1 MVSCYM
7 ISKSQKE
14 YFRFLFAPDDYEELE
29 KEEFFLFGAVEEDLP
44 VGAAILQMMPARA
57 EISVLAV
64 ADPERFFEIGEKLL
78 RQCVLALEK
87 TEIRSLSAVTQ
98 EDSDEEKLFRDFGME
113 KTAEESAIYY
123 MTLFEVMGHPFFSKR
138 PKKSSTP
145 FGEVPKH
152 LLMEFFQKSL
162 PASPISGFLGNPD
175 DTLSRAFLEDEKVHA
190 VMTVEKDETGLLL
203 TWIASDK
210 NDPEVLRCMFSDAIA
225 EAKKRYPPE
234 IVFYFGV
241 YEEHSARTAEK
252 LFPNCSTK
260 TKESLFV
267 LPTYR
272 FRIIAAASASGYTE
286 QI

>member
-1 MVSCYM
+1 M
-7 ISKSQKE
+7 ISKTQKD

-29 KEEFFLFGAVEEDLP
+29 KPDFFLIGAIEDDLP
-44 VGAAILQMMPARA
+44 VGAAILQLMPSRA
-57 EISVLAV
+57 EISALGV
-64 ADPERFFEIGEKLL
+64 ADPDRFFEIGTRLL

-87 TEIRSLSAVTQ
+87 TEVRSLSAITQ

-113 KTAEESAIYY
+113 KTAEESAVYY

-138 PKKSSTP
+138 SKKSSMP
-145 FGEVPKH
+145 FGEIPRH
-152 LLMEFFQKSL
+152 LLLEFFKKSL
-162 PASPISGFLGNPD
+162 PADPASGFLGNPD
-175 DTLSRAFLEDEKVHA
+175 DTLSRAYLEDEKVRA
-190 VMTVEKDETGLLL
+190 VITVEKDETGLLL
-203 TWIASDK
+203 TWIASDR
-210 NDPEVLRCMFSDAIA
+210 NDPEVLRCMFCDAIA

-241 YEEHSARTAEK
+241 YEPHSARTAEK

-272 FRIIAAASASGYTE
+272 FRIIAASLNISDL
-286 QI
+286 